1 MSTITYENVES
12 FYGEDFYGKSSGDI
26 VHILG
31 KAKTNDDEEVILL
44 DNRRFVTVKGFNMQY
59 IPKAEKDTQIGIY
72 RAVRAKYIEEIKKI
86 GTIVVGDGL
95 DQGITFKVGK
105 KYFYVDS
112 FCGALDFEI
121 RIYPKTYTKEIECGW
136 KKGIARHL
144 RSEYDLRK
152 TKKLHRKDFEK
163 VIGAYKNE
171 KDFANKFFKKFGFL
185 GFI

>member
-1 MSTITYENVES
+1 MVTYKNVES
-12 FYGEDFYGKSSGDI
+12 FYGEDFYGKSTGDI

-59 IPKAEKDTQIGIY
+59 MPKAEKDTGIGIY
-72 RAVRAKYIEEIKKI
+72 RAVKAKYVDEIKKI
-86 GTIVVGDGL
+86 GTILDGDDL
-95 DQGITFKVGK
+95 HQGITFKVGK
-105 KYFYVDS
+105 KYFHVDS
-112 FCGALDFEI
+112 FGGAVDFEI
-121 RIYPKTYTKEIECGW
+121 RVCPETYTKEIECSW

-144 RSEYDLRK
+144 KAEYDLRK
-152 TKKLHRKDFEK
+152 TKKLHRKNFEK

-185 GFI
+185 GLI

>member
-1 MSTITYENVES
+1 MA
-12 FYGEDFYGKSSGDI
+12 FYGKSSGDI

-59 IPKAEKDTQIGIY
+59 MPKAEKDTGIGIY
-72 RAVRAKYIEEIKKI
+72 RAVKAKYMDEIKKI
-86 GTIVVGDGL
+86 GTIVDREDL
-95 DQGITFKVGK
+95 HCGITFKVGK
-105 KYFYVDS
+105 KYFHVAT
-112 FCGALDFEI
+112 FGGAVDFEI
-121 RIYPKTYTKEIECGW
+121 RVFPETYTKEIECSW

-144 RSEYDLRK
+144 RMEYDQRK
-152 TKKLHRKDFEK
+152 TKKLHRKNFEK

-185 GFI
+185 GLI